1 MTFSNFT
8 DQASLFGE
16 SSTSNRSRLCKTLPD
31 FLHDN
36 SALPYL
42 IQFMDSFN
50 AVQVLQCWLATESFN
65 KASWSHSLTT
75 TMEIEGKTNIPND
88 GVVGRE
94 EGRDIT
100 QTQKGNSETKTV
112 PKIQLNGSSL
122 NDKESVLNNNQSRQ
136 RINPMDSPDKPNK
149 GKTHSRARSDSA
161 AVEIAKL
168 AERNSNMNGRG
179 KGHRR
184 NISDWKNVDPKTGE
198 LRLVTIS

>member
-1 MTFSNFT
+1 MPLFKRKSEKLVQQPVVQVKQHQHHSNSRQHT
-8 DQASLFGE
+8 KKGTIQDGTKPSEDRIGVEDVPGGPQPSMGSTNELQRTLSNEEGKLGDLGTGKLGERKYQVCVRLPLGKCKYQASLFGE

-88 GVVGRE
+88 GVVGQE
-94 EGRDIT
+94 EGRDI
-100 QTQKGNSETKTV
+100 N
-112 PKIQLNGSSL
+112 
-122 NDKESVLNNNQSRQ
+122 R
-136 RINPMDSPDKPNK
+136 
-149 GKTHSRARSDSA
+149 
-161 AVEIAKL
+161 
-168 AERNSNMNGRG
+168 
-179 KGHRR
+179 HRR
-184 NISDWKNVDPKTGE
+184 VIRD
-198 LRLVTIS
+198 